1 MNLDLLVEVRD
12 HPRINSKALKRRV
25 EVRHK
30 TKTKPRWFKVADLVM
45 QKVHRYQIENKLSPK
60 WTGPFRVV
68 EALGNNAYKL
78 KTLEGGAIPRMW
90 NAKNLKI
97 YFS

>member
-1 MNLDLLVEVRD
+1 
-12 HPRINSKALKRRV
+12 
-25 EVRHK
+25 
-30 TKTKPRWFKVADLVM
+30 M